1 MRQGKFYSVGVG
13 PGDPTLITLKA
24 VNTVKRCDVICV
36 PQSSQGK
43 NLALDIASE
52 YLDGKEIL
60 FCKMP
65 MTRDKE
71 VLDAHHN
78 LAADRICRLL
88 IEGKDVAFLT
98 LGDPG
103 VYSTNT
109 YVHKKIMNRGFETE
123 IVPGI
128 TSFCAAAASLNI
140 PLCEAGET
148 LHIIPASYDDLENN
162 LSLKGPKVLMKAGG
176 QFKTMK
182 KRLIELKKENAVMM
196 VECATMANEKIY
208 AKIEDADDSG
218 YFSLIVVK
226 EKEAK
231 CSG

>member
-1 MRQGKFYSVGVG
+1 MHHADDAGQRSAGRTPQPCRRQDLS
-13 PGDPTLITLKA
+13 A
-24 VNTVKRCDVICV
+24 
-36 PQSSQGK
+36 
-43 NLALDIASE
+43 
-52 YLDGKEIL
+52 
-60 FCKMP
+60 
-65 MTRDKE
+65 
-71 VLDAHHN
+71 
-78 LAADRICRLL
+78 L

-162 LSLKGPKVLMKAGG
+162 LSLKGPKVLMKAWGDN
-176 QFKTMK
+176 
-182 KRLIELKKENAVMM
+182 LKP
-196 VECATMANEKIY
+196 
-208 AKIEDADDSG
+208 
-218 YFSLIVVK
+218 
-226 EKEAK
+226 
-231 CSG
+231 